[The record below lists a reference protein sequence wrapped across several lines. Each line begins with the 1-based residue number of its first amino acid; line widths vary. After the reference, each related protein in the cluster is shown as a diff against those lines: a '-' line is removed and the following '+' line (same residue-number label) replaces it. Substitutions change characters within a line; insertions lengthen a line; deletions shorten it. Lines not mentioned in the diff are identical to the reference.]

1 MQITAIR
8 SKEIWTELIREHYLE
23 KGTSAE
29 AAGRKLLKVQFGKD
43 GRIKPGKTADYMRS
57 RHGSILKL
65 FLSKMRE
72 ERILRQHGQMDL
84 PF

>member
-1 MQITAIR
+1 MQITAKR

-29 AAGRKLLKVQFGKD
+29 AAGCRLLKVRFGKD
-43 GRIKPGKTADYMRS
+43 GFIKPGKAADYLRS

-65 FLSKMRE
+65 FLLKIGE
-72 ERILRQHGQMDL
+72 ERVRRLHGQMDL